1 MNKVKETNKKA
12 VLIATT
18 LKVDDKA
25 KTFVRFALLYYNQ
38 TNFPEHIKCRLINP
52 SKTEIGKIGE
62 VILEI

>member
-38 TNFPEHIKCRLINP
+38 TQFP
-52 SKTEIGKIGE
+52 
-62 VILEI
+62 